1 LSAAVWAQGTQYVW
15 LEPASG
21 LVAKRGAQTEIP
33 VRFTIRPGHHINSNQ
48 PAEDYLIP
56 TVLSW
61 TPGPLEAKGV
71 AYPKPES
78 VKYEFSEKPLLVW
91 SGTITVMTKFAAAA
105 GAPPGTVK
113 LSGRLRYQA
122 CNDKACF
129 PPKTLE
135 VTVPVTVQ

>member
-1 LSAAVWAQGTQYVW
+1 
-15 LEPASG
+15 
-21 LVAKRGAQTEIP
+21 VAKRGAQTEIP

-56 TVLSW
+56 TVLNW

-91 SGTITVMTKFAAAA
+91 SGTIMVRTKFAVAA
-105 GAPPGTVK
+105 GTPPGTVK
-113 LSGRLRYQA
+113 LSGKLRYQA